1 MITANLHHRSSRR
14 MGLRIAAMAAGI
26 VAAAATGVSAAA
38 TPAADAPSVVVHY
51 ADLNLATEQGAR
63 VLYRRI
69 AIAAWNVCPD
79 AGNRDLQALAER
91 RACRE
96 QAIAR
101 AVRDVGTPLLAAVY
115 ADHRKHS

>member
-1 MITANLHHRSSRR
+1 MTTANLRIRLGR
-14 MGLRIAAMAAGI
+14 PMGSRIAALAAGI
-26 VAAAATGVSAAA
+26 VAAAAVGVSAAA

-63 VLYRRI
+63 TLYRRI

-79 AGNRDLQALAER
+79 AANRDLRATAER
-91 RACRE
+91 LACRD

-115 ADHRKHS
+115 ADHLKRS

>member
-1 MITANLHHRSSRR
+1 MTTANLHIHSGRP
-14 MGLRIAAMAAGI
+14 MGLHIAALLAGI

-38 TPAADAPSVVVHY
+38 TPAAEPPSVVVHY

-63 VLYRRI
+63 ALYRRI
-69 AIAAWNVCPD
+69 AIAAWNVCPHAD
-79 AGNRDLQALAER
+79 NRDLIAAAVS

-101 AVRDVGTPLLAAVY
+101 AVQEVGTPLLAAVH
-115 ADHRKHS
+115 ADHLKRS

>member
-1 MITANLHHRSSRR
+1 MTTANLQIRSGRP
-14 MGLRIAAMAAGI
+14 MGSRIAALAAGI
-26 VAAAATGVSAAA
+26 IAAAAVGASAAG

-63 VLYRRI
+63 ALYQRI
-69 AIAAWNVCPD
+69 AIAAWNVCPVED
-79 AGNRDLQALAER
+79 NRDLRAAAER
-91 RACRE
+91 RTCRE

-115 ADHRKHS
+115 ADHWKRS